1 MQLFAGLNVDPGLI
15 QNATCAAVAL
25 KVQYL
30 LYKEKDPWDSNR
42 EANWL
47 QKVFCNSVTNFA
59 KFWHDYEIHGL
70 EQLEGTDG
78 NNLLVGYHSR
88 CTLDLFYM
96 FCTLRCNVLASYL
109 FYKVELTRP
118 LLPLL
123 NIIPSKSLNGG
134 SIADSFTEALAKTKQ
149 PLMLLPGGVFE
160 CLKYSKDKYQ
170 VQWKEEPGFAR
181 VIKDD
186 AEQLGSKTKVYAFY
200 TRNCERI
207 LYSPN
212 WWYDLSARWSMS
224 MYASF
229 KKGSLLVMP
238 PMLLVM
244 LASTGFLPLPM
255 PLKVE
260 TYISEP
266 LTMQPSETSEQ
277 FAARVR
283 NRLQKLIDDVESS
296 VPNDRRTWLHKLAM
310 VPYGAYVFLQN
321 TFLYTGAFA
330 LIMSTYPPIVL
341 YSLYNWLV
349 GVKKKVA

>member
-1 MQLFAGLNVDPGLI
+1 MKFFAGLNVDSDFI
-15 QNATCAAVAL
+15 QNVTCAAVVL

-30 LYKEKDPWDSNR
+30 LYKEKDPWHSDL

-47 QKVFCNSVTNFA
+47 QKVFCNSVTSFA
-59 KFWHDYEIHGL
+59 KFWHDYEVHGL
-70 EQLEGTDG
+70 EQLQGSEG

-109 FYKVELTRP
+109 FYKVEITRP

-134 SIADSFTEALAKTKQ
+134 SIADSFTEALVRTPQ

-160 CLKYSKDKYQ
+160 CLKYSSDKHK

-181 VIKDD
+181 VIKDN
-186 AEQLGSKTKVYAFY
+186 AEQLGRKTKVFAFY

-207 LYSPN
+207 LFSPN

-224 MYASF
+224 MYDSF
-229 KKGSLLVMP
+229 KNGSLLVMP
-238 PMLLVM
+238 PMLVVM
-244 LASTGFLPLPM
+244 LASTGFLPLPS
-255 PLKVE
+255 PVKVD

-266 LTMQPSETSEQ
+266 LTMQPNETAEE
-277 FAARVR
+277 FAGRVR
-283 NRLQKLIDDVESS
+283 IRLQKLIDDVESS
-296 VPNDRRTWLHKLAM
+296 LPNDRRTLLHKLAM
-310 VPYGAYVFLQN
+310 MPYGVYVLVQN
-321 TFLYTGAFA
+321 TFLYTCAFG
-330 LIMSTYPPIVL
+330 LIMSTYPPLVL
-341 YSLYNWLV
+341 YSLYSWLV
-349 GVKKKVA
+349 GEKKKAK

>member
-1 MQLFAGLNVDPGLI
+1 MKFSLGLNLDSELI
-15 QNATCAAVAL
+15 QSITCASVAL
-25 KVQYL
+25 KVQFL
-30 LYKEKDPWDSNR
+30 LYKEKDPWYFDR

-47 QKVFCNSVTNFA
+47 QKVFCNSMTNFA

-70 EQLEGTDG
+70 EQLQESDG

-123 NIIPSKSLNGG
+123 NIIPSKSLTGG
-134 SIADSFTEALAKTKQ
+134 SIADSFTEALASTKQ

-160 CLKYSKDKYQ
+160 CLKYSADKHK
-170 VQWKEEPGFAR
+170 VQWKDEPGFAR
-181 VIKDD
+181 VIKDNP
-186 AEQLGSKTKVYAFY
+186 EQLGSKTKVHAFY

-207 LYSPN
+207 LFSSN

-244 LASTGFLPLPM
+244 LASTGFLPLPC
-255 PLKVE
+255 PVKVE
-260 TYISEP
+260 TFISEP

-277 FAARVR
+277 FAGRVR
-283 NRLQKLIDDVESS
+283 SRLQKLIDDVESS
-296 VPNDRRTWLHKLAM
+296 VPNDRRTVLHKLAM
-310 VPYGAYVFLQN
+310 VPYGVYVLLQN
-321 TFLYTGAFA
+321 TFLYSVSFG
-330 LIMSTYPPIVL
+330 LIMSTYPPLLL
-341 YSLYNWLV
+341 YSVYSWLV
-349 GVKKKVA
+349 GEKKKVK